1 VFISILFNSLG
12 DTIGNAFKNKQILAD
27 LTAAAQDPDVLADPN
42 NREFLL
48 SMAQGSDSSALSD
61 QLKTDSSFLSN
72 LDPRLARPFEVG
84 FADSAVQVFVWA
96 SVVVAVAFVLSFF
109 VKAPPLRE
117 TSASQEVAAASA
129 GH

>member
-1 VFISILFNSLG
+1 
-12 DTIGNAFKNKQILAD
+12 
-27 LTAAAQDPDVLADPN
+27 
-42 NREFLL
+42 
-48 SMAQGSDSSALSD
+48 
-61 QLKTDSSFLSN
+61 
-72 LDPRLARPFEVG
+72 LARPFEVG